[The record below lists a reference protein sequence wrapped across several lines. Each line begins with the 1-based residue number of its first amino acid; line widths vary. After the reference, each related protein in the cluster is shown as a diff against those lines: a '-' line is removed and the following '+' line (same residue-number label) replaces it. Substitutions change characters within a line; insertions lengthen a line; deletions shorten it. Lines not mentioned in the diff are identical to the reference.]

1 MNTTKESI
9 ESKGISFDKCSS
21 LTFMISTQGDNFW
34 ISQIVGSWNTTCWKW
49 KLVSDIS
56 MLISASVDF
65 SYCHFLG
72 FGLQT
77 SLRKRCSVADN
88 VANWMGSWFHMF
100 TPAAWLKCVESVAFV
115 AFKARLRI
123 LTILLSGALATFV
136 ACIGVCPAEAG
147 VGESTP
153 EDTCQVF
160 RWQDFCIL
168 DFNLQT
174 FDVARTSDSDPAC
187 VCHIH

>member
-1 MNTTKESI
+1 
-9 ESKGISFDKCSS
+9 
-21 LTFMISTQGDNFW
+21 
-34 ISQIVGSWNTTCWKW
+34 
-49 KLVSDIS
+49 
-56 MLISASVDF
+56 MLILDLHDF
-65 SYCHFLG
+65 NPRWQLLNLSDCGILKHNLLKIKVG
-72 FGLQT
+72 FRYFYADFCICGLFIFSFPGIWSPDFTEKEMQ
-77 SLRKRCSVADN
+77 RCWQCSDLNGV
-88 VANWMGSWFHMF
+88 SWFHMF

-147 VGESTP
+147 VGESTL